1 MTRHET
7 SGFVFTK
14 NDYYYI
20 RVYYYV
26 GKTRKQKDVSTGIRV
41 GDPDSR
47 AGKRA
52 KSEAE
57 MKRAEVL
64 RTFTIPGNNCEKPE
78 DLTFANTVRTWLE
91 RQRGLKAPSTI
102 AGYTYCAND
111 VITYFTEICPVRTA
125 DLTSTMVEDYQA
137 WERMRR
143 QPTYTGAY
151 AVQSKFADGSGVE
164 NTIRHRTTLIRS
176 VLQHAKRA
184 DIVVR
189 NVASTRDCQVELPK
203 AMRHV
208 FPVLTERESRALMRA
223 TKNAPVWFRLVVLLA
238 VLFGLR
244 RSEICGLCEEDIDWE
259 NSTVTIRRTVTQQ
272 TIDGKNVI
280 TSRPFTKNRRS
291 KTFGLPK
298 PVIDELLAMIEENR
312 ENERKFGKSY
322 CHEWDG
328 YVFRYPDGKLISPNM
343 VTNRFMAFSKEVG
356 LKTTR
361 LHDMRHSCATILL
374 GMGVDIKTVQDIMG
388 HADLSST
395 MVYLHFLPQRKTAAI
410 SGLCDA
416 VIGEDDGTKEE
427 N

>member
-26 GKTRKQKDVSTGIRV
+26 GKTRKQKDVSTEIRV

-78 DLTFANTVRTWLE
+78 DLTFANAVRTWLE

-298 PVIDELLAMIEENR
+298 PVIDALLAMIEENR